1 MSGIWRNLLTLLFA
15 FFSRD
20 ESILKTGCSC
30 TFLVTPF
37 DVGVS
42 RLKSDKY
49 WQLAESAQLD
59 FGLRSGLVRRMRQ
72 AGCSMVNVTQHIQ
85 FDSPAKLFD
94 RTTVQT
100 NIIFADAKHIYFQH
114 LYSVNGRECATAIVK
129 GKFKAGRMTQ
139 SALELT
145 GLTFAVKPS
154 FLM

>member
-1 MSGIWRNLLTLLFA
+1 MSGIWRNLLTLLTA
-15 FFSRD
+15 VFSKD
-20 ESILKTGCSC
+20 QSILKTGCSC

-37 DVGVS
+37 NVGIS
-42 RLKSDKY
+42 ALKSDKY

-72 AGCSMVNVTQHIQ
+72 AGCSMVNVTQNIQ
-85 FDSPAKLFD
+85 FESPVKLFD

-100 NIIFADAKHIYFQH
+100 NIVFADAKYVYFQH
-114 LYSVNGRECATAIVK
+114 VYSAKGHACATAIVK
-129 GKFKAGRMTQ
+129 GKFKAGRITK